1 MLATATLV
9 LGVQGALGV
18 WFTWASG
25 YDLSDTGFMYVQGF
39 LAFAGVVGLA
49 VVSLFYCARRL
60 NDRHYL
66 LPSTFFATLSLAAS
80 IWFWSAEV
88 WQGTNRSARG
98 ILHDAASCSRARL
111 MMIGSSVAAL
121 ACLAA
126 FAFES
131 HRVHAPQEHHIH
143 LEWRPE

>member
-1 MLATATLV
+1 
-9 LGVQGALGV
+9 
-18 WFTWASG
+18 
-25 YDLSDTGFMYVQGF
+25 MYVQGF
-39 LAFAGVVGLA
+39 LAFGGAVGLA

-60 NDRHYL
+60 NDPHYL

-88 WQGTNRSARG
+88 GRAQTDLLGEFFMTP
-98 ILHDAASCSRARL
+98 LVAAGL
-111 MMIGSSVAAL
+111 VWYLTIGSSVAAL